1 MKQKKAGF
9 SNTVNHPIRKAFG
22 PLEYTTLSSHEPARS
37 ECCKPW
43 QIFKSKLS
51 MTRNELQINP
61 RFANTSTSLIE
72 SYDIFY
78 GKLKLGVCMLVHL
91 WWSYLSWKSLSWNTS
106 FKKSTILRRRIRY
119 HCRTRKNSSNWTV
132 RKNPGKQPVF
142 EEKNSWSWGVMK
154 ILLTKASKN
163 LVNLQVSKQLHENGD
178 KVGRTRLTNRSKS
191 NASFSH
197 AWLWYVCRLCWS
209 TKSSS
214 TPPLMKVSRRKPI

>member
-1 MKQKKAGF
+1 MLQTMTDFQVQIVNDKKWTTNQSKICSYIHF
-9 SNTVNHPIRKAFG
+9 SNRILRYFLRK
-22 PLEYTTLSSHEPARS
+22 
-37 ECCKPW
+37 
-43 QIFKSKLS
+43 
-51 MTRNELQINP
+51 
-61 RFANTSTSLIE
+61 IE
-72 SYDIFY
+72 IGCVYACF
-78 GKLKLGVCMLVHL
+78 HL
-91 WWSYLSWKSLSWNTS
+91 WCSYLSWKSLSWNTS

-132 RKNPGKQPVF
+132 RKNPGKQPGF

-178 KVGRTRLTNRSKS
+178 KVGRTRFSNRSKS